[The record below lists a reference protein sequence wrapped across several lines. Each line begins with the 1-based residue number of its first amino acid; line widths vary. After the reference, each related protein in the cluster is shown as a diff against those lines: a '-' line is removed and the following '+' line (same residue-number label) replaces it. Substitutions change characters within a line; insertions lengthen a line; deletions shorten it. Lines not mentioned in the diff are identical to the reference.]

1 METGPFNQVKRWI
14 PLVATAAA
22 MVVII
27 GIVWVTQPATAI
39 TGGGSVSARGILPE
53 PPARGP
59 TATPTSTPV
68 PTPAIVTPAGT
79 ESAPEFQGIV
89 RWLNSE
95 PLTMEE
101 QRGKVV
107 LIDFWTY
114 S

>member
-27 GIVWVTQPATAI
+27 GIVWVTQPAIAI
-39 TGGGSVSARGILPE
+39 TGDGSVSTRGILPE

-59 TATPTSTPV
+59 TDTPTSTPA
-68 PTPAIVTPAGT
+68 PTPPIVTPAGT

>member
-27 GIVWVTQPATAI
+27 GIVWVTQPAIAI

-53 PPARGP
+53 PPARRAI
-59 TATPTSTPV
+59 ATPTSTPA
-68 PTPAIVTPAGT
+68 PTPAIVTPPGT
-79 ESAPEFQGIV
+79 KSAPDFQGIV
-89 RWLNSE
+89 RWINSV

-107 LIDFWTY
+107 LVDFWTY